1 MCAKIW
7 ALEAFLIMYVGVYV
21 GVYVCWLDIASL
33 LHVCLQSNW
42 KNT

>member
-7 ALEAFLIMYVGVYV
+7 ALEAFLIMYV